1 MSRILLLGPAR
12 EAAGVG
18 HDDIDGASVA
28 EVLRGAVARYG
39 PAFEEVLS
47 VSKVWVNGEPC
58 DDDHPVGRQDEV
70 AVLPP
75 ISGG

>member
-1 MSRILLLGPAR
+1 
-12 EAAGVG
+12 
-18 HDDIDGASVA
+18 
-28 EVLRGAVARYG
+28 
-39 PAFEEVLS
+39 